1 MTRPVIVDASVAIK
15 WAIDEPSHRAA
26 RQLIALT
33 AQLTAPDI
41 IHAEVANVCRKKV
54 RRGELDRAQGAF
66 VLTTMQA
73 IIPAFEPTAV
83 FAERAF
89 TMALTL
95 DHHAYDCFY
104 LAQAEAVSGIMVTAD
119 LRLWRKIEDSS
130 LDIVVRT
137 LDDPD
142 MLARLTADA

>member
-1 MTRPVIVDASVAIK
+1 VTRPVIVDASVAIK
-15 WAIDEPSHRAA
+15 WAIEEPSHHVA
-26 RQLIALT
+26 RELIRLAE
-33 AQLTAPDI
+33 QLTAPDI

-54 RRGELDRAQGAF
+54 RRGELDRGQGAL

-73 IIPAFEPTAV
+73 IIPAFKPTAAY
-83 FAERAF
+83 AERAF
-89 TMALTL
+89 SMALAL

-119 LRLWRKIEDSS
+119 WRLWRKMEASP
-130 LDIVVRT
+130 LDIDVRT

-142 MLARLTADA
+142 LLARLTADA